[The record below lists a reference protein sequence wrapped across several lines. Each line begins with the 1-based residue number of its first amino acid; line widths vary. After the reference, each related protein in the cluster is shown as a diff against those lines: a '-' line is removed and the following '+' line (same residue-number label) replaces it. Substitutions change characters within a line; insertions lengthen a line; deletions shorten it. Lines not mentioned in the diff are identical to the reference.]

1 MAQKAN
7 WMAVFLGSWFINHR
21 YEVRMYQL
29 PLLQINKQTNK
40 IHTKKIFHL
49 IAPDAVHDDQQQWT
63 WFFFELCRKSFR
75 HVELVK
81 LLEK

>member
-1 MAQKAN
+1 MKAN
-7 WMAVFLGSWFINHR
+7 L
-21 YEVRMYQL
+21 
-29 PLLQINKQTNK
+29 NKASITNNKLNQQTNK

-49 IAPDAVHDDQQQWT
+49 IVPNAVHDDQQQWT
-63 WFFFELCRKSFR
+63 WVFFELCRKSFR